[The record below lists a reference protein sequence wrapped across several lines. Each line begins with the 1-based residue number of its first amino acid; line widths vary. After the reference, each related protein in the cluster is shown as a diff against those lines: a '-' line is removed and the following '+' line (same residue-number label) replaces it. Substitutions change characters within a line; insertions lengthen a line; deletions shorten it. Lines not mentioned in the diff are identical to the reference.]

1 MPLHPRTLALL
12 AVPMLTLAGATRA
25 DSLDSLLDGMY
36 VNTTSPSVYHSQTR
50 GGIVGGS
57 IVARAPIRSVNLLS
71 VDPPRINAGCGGI
84 DMYMGS
90 FSYINSDQIVAT
102 LRAVGQNA
110 KGLLFQMAL
119 EAINSFLGSKITHF
133 MDAMQKMNQSLRNT
147 CEIAQKTLSVTK
159 DFFND
164 PKKTAT
170 EAGKAIGTNLGTFED
185 SASAWFNEF
194 TKPDA
199 ATQLGNPASLSPAA
213 LREASQN
220 PAIGNLAWRA
230 FFRSGAAD
238 RIGDANSPV
247 TGFNGSNSNR
257 KVIEL
262 LMNLTGTLVVST
274 SEVANLGNDGQ
285 PVCGGKSSG
294 SGNVSCTQDARPET
308 ARLVNLDNLMNPDGL
323 DLNGCG
329 SPNLDLETELGCQDI
344 VRKPMSGL
352 FGGTDR
358 LVNKML
364 FGIDNASISEAE
376 IDGATDGILYRLT
389 HNQALTQPQL
399 NFLSNIH
406 IPLLRFLVK
415 VQRDPAAVRKV
426 AQDSARII
434 SQDMAIR
441 MAKAMVT
448 AAESAWNGKD
458 VKVNKPDFVDG
469 NIESFRRE
477 IMQKEG
483 TFTERTHIV
492 LALNTY
498 TTEIYQG
505 LPTASFIRTSPLR
518 VGGGR

>member
-1 MPLHPRTLALL
+1 MRLPDFLAAPL
-12 AVPMLTLAGATRA
+12 AVLILTTSAATRA

-36 VNTTSPSVYHSQTR
+36 VNTTRPGVYQSQTR

-57 IVARAPIRSVNLLS
+57 LVARAPIRSVNLLS
-71 VDPPRINAGCGGI
+71 VDPPRVNAGCGGI

-194 TKPDA
+194 TRPDA
-199 ATQLGNPASLSPAA
+199 ATQIGDPASLSPAA
-213 LREASQN
+213 LREAAQN

-230 FFRSGAAD
+230 FYRSGAAD

-257 KVIEL
+257 RVIEL
-262 LMNLTGTLVVST
+262 LMNLTGTLVVGT
-274 SEVANLGNDGQ
+274 TETANVGNDGQ
-285 PVCGGKSSG
+285 PVCGGKHSG
-294 SGNVSCTQDARPET
+294 NGNVSCTRDARPEA
-308 ARLVNLDNLMNPDGL
+308 ARLVNLDNLMNPDGIE
-323 DLNGCG
+323 LNGCG
-329 SPNLDLETELGCQDI
+329 SANLDLETELGCQELI
-344 VRKPMSGL
+344 RKPMSGL

-358 LVNKML
+358 LVNKLL
-364 FGIDNASISEAE
+364 FGVDKATLTDAE
-376 IDGATDGILYRLT
+376 IEGATDGILYRLT
-389 HNQALTQPQL
+389 HNQALSQPQL

-434 SQDMAIR
+434 SQDMAIQ
-441 MAKAMVT
+441 MAKAMLS
-448 AAESAWNGKD
+448 AAEGAWNGKD
-458 VKVNKPDFVDG
+458 VKVNKPEFVDS
-469 NIESFRRE
+469 NLESFRRE
-477 IMQKEG
+477 ILQKEG
-483 TFTERTHIV
+483 SFTERANTVI
-492 LALNTY
+492 ALNTY